1 MFLLLFF
8 LRAKLNFFRKTA
20 AQSSYNFNT
29 HRTKLQK
36 NSLEMQL
43 FPNPR
48 SQIGVLL
55 ASRTARGLRPGFV
68 DVSLFFSFSRVR
80 VMLSFGNSLPE
91 VIFE

>member
-36 NSLEMQL
+36 NSLEMQF

-48 SQIGVLL
+48 SQIGVFL

-68 DVSLFFSFSRVR
+68 DVSLFLVSLARR
-80 VMLSFGNSLPE
+80 LLGFGNSLPE
-91 VIFE
+91 VTFK